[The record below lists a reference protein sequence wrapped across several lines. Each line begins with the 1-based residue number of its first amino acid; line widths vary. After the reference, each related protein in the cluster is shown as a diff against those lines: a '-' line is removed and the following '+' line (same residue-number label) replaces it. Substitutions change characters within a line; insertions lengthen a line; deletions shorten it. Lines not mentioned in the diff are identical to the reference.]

1 MSEDTALKSPS
12 QLLARDEEHEP
23 EPYEK
28 DPMARRETLELVR
41 AYYKIS
47 DPQLRRRL
55 FDMTKA
61 LAKGE
66 DNL

>member
-1 MSEDTALKSPS
+1 
-12 QLLARDEEHEP
+12 
-23 EPYEK
+23 
-28 DPMARRETLELVR
+28 LVR